1 MKRLPEA
8 TQRPT
13 ERTMKDLNDLYYFAA
28 VVDHGGFSAAGRALG
43 VQKSLLS
50 RRVLAL
56 EERLGV
62 RLLNRSSR
70 RFSVTEVGREFYDR
84 CVAMLVEAEAAEQ
97 VAAQVQGEPRGVVR
111 MSCPTALLSFQF
123 GELIAR
129 FMMINPGVQILLES
143 TNRRVDVI
151 SEGLDLAVR
160 VRFPPLDP
168 NGLVMRRLDDSVQCL
183 VAAPKLVRGHLQSPA
198 DLHHLPSLDQVR
210 STREHS
216 WALRHA
222 NGKVATVPHA
232 PRLVTDDMS
241 VLRDAAMVGAGVV
254 QLPAIFVSD
263 DVKKGRLVDVLPD
276 WRPESGIVHAVFPSR
291 RGLLPSVRA
300 LVDFLARECAIQRAR
315 SEKIVPPGLQQRGW
329 HDGSATSEH
338 VSEKK
343 KGPYDELPQWLGQIR

>member
-1 MKRLPEA
+1 
-8 TQRPT
+8 
-13 ERTMKDLNDLYYFAA
+13 MKDLNDFYYFAA
-28 VVDHGGFSAAGRALG
+28 VVEHGGFSAAGRALG

-70 RFSVTEVGREFYDR
+70 RFSVTEVGRDFYDR
-84 CVAMLVEAEAAEQ
+84 CVAMLAEAEAAEQ
-97 VAAQVQGEPRGVVR
+97 VAAQVQGEPRGMVR

-129 FMMINPGVQILLES
+129 FMMLNPGVQILLES

-160 VRFPPLDP
+160 VRVPPLDLTD
-168 NGLVMRRLDDSVQCL
+168 LVMRRLDESAQCL
-183 VAAPKLVRGHLQSPA
+183 VAAPTLIREQLQSPA
-198 DLHHLPSLDQVR
+198 DLHGLPSLDQMR
-210 STREHS
+210 PTREHT
-216 WALRHA
+216 WRLHHA
-222 NGKVATVPHA
+222 DGKVATVPHA

-241 VLRDAAMVGAGVV
+241 VLRDAAMAGAGVV
-254 QLPAIFVSD
+254 QLPTISISE
-263 DVKKGRLVDVLPD
+263 DVEAGRLVDVLPG

-315 SEKIVPPGLQQRGW
+315 AEKIVPPGLPPEAG
-329 HDGSATSEH
+329 GT
-338 VSEKK
+338 
-343 KGPYDELPQWLGQIR
+343 KGR

>member
-1 MKRLPEA
+1 
-8 TQRPT
+8 
-13 ERTMKDLNDLYYFAA
+13 MKDLNDLSYFAA

-70 RFSVTEVGREFYDR
+70 RFSVTEVGRDFYDR

-123 GELIAR
+123 GALIAR
-129 FMMINPGVQILLES
+129 FMMLNPGVQILLES
-143 TNRRVDVI
+143 TTRRVDVI

-160 VRFPPLDP
+160 VRVPPLDLTD
-168 NGLVMRRLDDSVQCL
+168 LVMRRLDESAQCL
-183 VAAPKLVRGHLQSPA
+183 VAAPTLIREQLQSPA
-198 DLHHLPSLDQVR
+198 DLHGLPSLDQMR
-210 STREHS
+210 PTREHT
-216 WALRHA
+216 WRLHHA
-222 NGKVATVPHA
+222 DGKVATVPHA

-241 VLRDAAMVGAGVV
+241 VLRDAAMAGAGVV
-254 QLPAIFVSD
+254 QLPTISISE
-263 DVKKGRLVDVLPD
+263 DVETGRLVDVLPG

-315 SEKIVPPGLQQRGW
+315 AEKIVPPGLHPR
-329 HDGSATSEH
+329 S
-338 VSEKK
+338 
-343 KGPYDELPQWLGQIR
+343 